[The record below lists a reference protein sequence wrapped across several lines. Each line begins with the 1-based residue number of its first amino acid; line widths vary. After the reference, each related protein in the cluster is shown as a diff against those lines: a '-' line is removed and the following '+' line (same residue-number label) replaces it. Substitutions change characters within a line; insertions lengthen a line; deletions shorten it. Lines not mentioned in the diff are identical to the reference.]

1 MSGLAMDINDIVVSE
16 PNYDSQ
22 FQFIT
27 ILHTEVGDLNENDE
41 VFISSMMIDRNYK
54 EDGSDYMEI
63 DLFVKPGT
71 YIYDIYPFADN
82 LEITVIRLKQHRNG
96 NTVITSEDRFKAVF
110 LLEKNMNLPNTKY
123 LPKTILNNQPYLVLT
138 LQLVDRGALAIRNS
152 AVQGSYS
159 DLISEKNKDMTA
171 SSILKSALSVM
182 AAKIELDNQPVISRI
197 DIEETQNKDP
207 IKAITI
213 PTGTR
218 ALDLANFIQEKR
230 GGLYTAGV
238 NTYIQKYS
246 TNLYSPPERVLFVY
260 SLYDGEKFD
269 RADNKIMFFIPE
281 DNKMQLGEKSYLY
294 RGNLLKILTTSSKGF
309 TSTKGAVLR
318 NKGEGFRTADA
329 NKMMDEPLDF
339 TEEGP
344 KFKKTQILTEV
355 ANKEQKDGITYVPYK
370 GISGNHFVNTSEI
383 LSRSGEYINL
393 TTNNLDP
400 DYLYPGAACKLLFD
414 LGNGMIGELNGVIHA
429 STFRFEYGHF
439 NPVGEATTTRHSLLS
454 KAVITVYITNTQEG
468 S

>member
-110 LLEKNMNLPNTKY
+110 LLEKNMSLPNTKY

-159 DLISEKNKDMTA
+159 DLISEKNKDMTT

-197 DIEETQNKDP
+197 DIEEAQNKDP

-246 TNLYSPPERVLFVY
+246 TSLYSPPERVLFVY
-260 SLYDGEKFD
+260 SLYDGDKFD
-269 RADNKIMFFIPE
+269 RVDNKIMFFIPE

-344 KFKKTQILTEV
+344 KFKKTQVLTEV

-370 GISGNHFVNTSEI
+370 GISGNHFINTSEI

-454 KAVITVYITNTQEG
+454 KAVITVYITSTQEG